1 MDDWDAEQQ
10 SRTTTASPVRPA
22 DMLLGVLILVLVA
35 ILLGVALR
43 ATWHERSFG
52 GPTGTGATAPG
63 VRTEQTVSAEEA
75 AKILFGGGLHAADPQ
90 SMNLPPGQT
99 VVLRNV
105 DTEVR
110 VTPGRPSVGTGACA
124 AGPLLTVELSIQLI
138 RGSAALPLEE
148 FVLLTRDGSVVH
160 AIDACSAGFAD
171 AAPKRT
177 VVFAAAQPG
186 RLVYGPDPNDPVAI
200 WQLA

>member
-10 SRTTTASPVRPA
+10 SRTTTADPVRPA
-22 DMLLGVLILVLVA
+22 AVLLGVLILVLVA

-52 GPTGTGATAPG
+52 GPTGATAPG
-63 VRTEQTVSAEEA
+63 VRVEQTVSAA
-75 AKILFGGGLHAADPQ
+75 DVAKILFGGGLHAADPQ

-99 VVLRNV
+99 VVLRDV

-138 RGSAALPLEE
+138 RGSAAFPLEE

-177 VVFAAAQPG
+177 VVFAAARPG
-186 RLVYGPDPNDPVAI
+186 RLVYGPDPNDPVAM